1 MPRGKQKFDLKF
13 EDVVPKM
20 MELIG
25 AKTYVE
31 LSKHL
36 GITPQSITNFKTK
49 GNFPVG
55 LAIKFS
61 FENNVPVESIIPKK
75 GEHVGDHLAVT
86 FSPQKSQNG
95 SGGEI
100 KEMVVPYG
108 LPPRQG
114 IGCCRISLEVLEP
127 WVDELFPSNQRSTLI
142 ASIVD
147 SDNMEPTL
155 PMHSMVLIDTSQTN
169 IHSAGIFAFQ
179 EEGHLAFRRLCP
191 RLDGN
196 VDVINDNN
204 AYPSQNVPLQSLLE
218 NPRLKVAGRVIFV
231 GNKI

>member
-61 FENNVPVESIIPKK
+61 F
-75 GEHVGDHLAVT
+75 
-86 FSPQKSQNG
+86 
-95 SGGEI
+95 
-100 KEMVVPYG
+100 
-108 LPPRQG
+108 
-114 IGCCRISLEVLEP
+114 C
-127 WVDELFPSNQRSTLI
+127 
-142 ASIVD
+142 
-147 SDNMEPTL
+147 
-155 PMHSMVLIDTSQTN
+155 
-169 IHSAGIFAFQ
+169 
-179 EEGHLAFRRLCP
+179 
-191 RLDGN
+191 
-196 VDVINDNN
+196 
-204 AYPSQNVPLQSLLE
+204 
-218 NPRLKVAGRVIFV
+218 
-231 GNKI
+231 